1 MQLTL
6 LYAADF
12 ANADSVSA
20 ATAIA
25 AGMSSKDPS
34 TPSGH
39 WIHTSGT
46 GILSYSD
53 MNISSY
59 GNPSSKMW
67 DDVKDIAAI
76 TSIPD
81 NAPHRNVDKIVL
93 AAGTSTTGVPVK
105 TAIVCPPTI
114 YGTGRGSGNTKSI
127 QVPGLARCF
136 LQRKEGFMV
145 GEGKANWNNV
155 HIHDLSQLYLKLVQE
170 AVSGGGKATWGQEG
184 YYFAENGEHV
194 RSLPFLQSPAGP

>member
-1 MQLTL
+1 M
-6 LYAADF
+6 D
-12 ANADSVSA
+12 
-20 ATAIA
+20 
-25 AGMSSKDPS
+25 
-34 TPSGH
+34 
-39 WIHTSGT
+39 
-46 GILSYSD
+46 
-53 MNISSY
+53 ISSY
-59 GNPSSKMW
+59 GNPSSKIW

-81 NAPHRNVDKIVL
+81 YAPHRNVDKIVL
-93 AAGTSTTGVPVK
+93 ATGTSPTGTPVK

-127 QVPGLARCF
+127 QIPGLARCF